1 MTKNHSLKGYLEQL
15 DIVLREISN
24 GTITEKM
31 LKMREFV
38 IANYSE
44 DSVVKKTL
52 ELYNEL
58 GY

>member
-31 LKMREFV
+31 LKMRE
-38 IANYSE
+38 
-44 DSVVKKTL
+44 L
-52 ELYNEL
+52 
-58 GY
+58 